1 MAESQKRDKLMSRIG
16 FIIRATAPLALL
28 AAAGCA
34 QSFDAKVSRFQQ
46 MPTAQGQTF
55 TIKAA
60 DPKLDGGLEFANYA
74 QLISS
79 KLTQVGYRPV
89 ATGEAA
95 NLVVSVSYDVD
106 KGREKVR
113 SNLGGGFGR
122 CFGFNDPWCGGF
134 GFWGQPY
141 GGRFHGFYPGFY
153 DPFLFGPVG
162 FDGVESYTVYT
173 SELAMKIEHT
183 GGERVFEGKAQAQ
196 SLNDNLTYLVP
207 NLIEAMFTGFP
218 GSTGETVKI
227 TVPPPPKKSRR

>member
-1 MAESQKRDKLMSRIG
+1 MSRIG
-16 FIIRATAPLALL
+16 SIVRATAPLALL
-28 AAAGCA
+28 AVGGCA
-34 QSFDAKVSRFQQ
+34 QNFDAKVSRFQQ
-46 MPTAQGQTF
+46 MPAAQGQTF
-55 TIKAA
+55 AIKAA

-79 KLTQVGYRPV
+79 KLSQVGYRPV
-89 ATGEAA
+89 ASGEAP

-113 SNLGGGFGR
+113 STPGGGFGR
-122 CFGFNDPWCGGF
+122 CFGFYDPWCGGF
-134 GFWGQPY
+134 GYWGHPY
-141 GGRFHGFYPGFY
+141 RGRFNGFYPGFY
-153 DPFLFGPVG
+153 DPFLFGPGG

-173 SELAMKIEHT
+173 SELDMKIERA

-227 TVPPPPKKSRR
+227 TVPPPPKKSGR

>member
-1 MAESQKRDKLMSRIG
+1 MSRIG
-16 FIIRATAPLALL
+16 SIIRATAPLALL

-34 QSFDAKVSRFQQ
+34 QNFDAKVSRFQQ
-46 MPTAQGQTF
+46 MPAAQGQTF
-55 TIKAA
+55 AIKAG

-89 ATGEAA
+89 ATGDAP

-113 SNLGGGFGR
+113 SNPDGGFGR
-122 CFGFNDPWCGGF
+122 CFGWNDPWCGGF
-134 GFWGQPY
+134 GFWGHPY

-153 DPFLFGPVG
+153 DPFLFGPGG

-173 SELAMKIEHT
+173 SELAIKIEHT

-218 GSTGETVKI
+218 GSSGETVKI
-227 TVPPPPKKSRR
+227 TVPPPPKKSGR

>member
-1 MAESQKRDKLMSRIG
+1 MSRIG
-16 FIIRATAPLALL
+16 SIIRATAPLALL

-34 QSFDAKVSRFQQ
+34 QNFDAKVSRFQQ
-46 MPTAQGQTF
+46 MPAAQGQTF
-55 TIKAA
+55 AIKAG

-89 ATGEAA
+89 ATGDAP

-113 SNLGGGFGR
+113 SNPGGGFGR
-122 CFGFNDPWCGGF
+122 CFGWNDPWCGGF
-134 GFWGQPY
+134 GFWGHPY

-153 DPFLFGPVG
+153 DPFLFGPGG

>member
-1 MAESQKRDKLMSRIG
+1 MSRIG
-16 FIIRATAPLALL
+16 SIIRATAPLALL

-34 QSFDAKVSRFQQ
+34 QNFDAKVSRFQQ
-46 MPTAQGQTF
+46 MPAAQGQTF
-55 TIKAA
+55 AIKAA

-89 ATGEAA
+89 ATGDAP

-113 SNLGGGFGR
+113 SNPGGGFGR
-122 CFGFNDPWCGGF
+122 CFGWNDPWCGGF
-134 GFWGQPY
+134 SFWGHPY

-153 DPFLFGPVG
+153 DPFLFGPGG

>member
-1 MAESQKRDKLMSRIG
+1 MSRIG
-16 FIIRATAPLALL
+16 SIIRATAPLALL

-34 QSFDAKVSRFQQ
+34 QNFDAKVSRFQQ
-46 MPTAQGQTF
+46 MPAAQGQTF
-55 TIKAA
+55 AIKAA

-89 ATGEAA
+89 ATGDAP

-113 SNLGGGFGR
+113 SNPGGGFGR
-122 CFGFNDPWCGGF
+122 CFGWNDPWCGGF
-134 GFWGQPY
+134 GFWGHPY

-153 DPFLFGPVG
+153 DPFLFGPGG

>member
-1 MAESQKRDKLMSRIG
+1 MSRIG
-16 FIIRATAPLALL
+16 SIIRATAPLALL

-34 QSFDAKVSRFQQ
+34 QNFDAKVSRFQQ
-46 MPTAQGQTF
+46 MPAAQGQTF
-55 TIKAA
+55 AIKAA
-60 DPKLDGGLEFANYA
+60 DPELDGGLEFANYA

-89 ATGEAA
+89 ATGDAP

-113 SNLGGGFGR
+113 SNPGGGFGR

-134 GFWGQPY
+134 GFWGHPY

-153 DPFLFGPVG
+153 DPFLFGPGG

>member
-1 MAESQKRDKLMSRIG
+1 MSRIG
-16 FIIRATAPLALL
+16 SIIRATAPLALL

-34 QSFDAKVSRFQQ
+34 QNFDAKVSRFQQ
-46 MPTAQGQTF
+46 MPAAQGQTF
-55 TIKAA
+55 AIKAA

-89 ATGEAA
+89 ATGDAP

-113 SNLGGGFGR
+113 SNPGGGFGR
-122 CFGFNDPWCGGF
+122 CFGWNDPWCGGI
-134 GFWGQPY
+134 GFWGLPY

-153 DPFLFGPVG
+153 DPFLFGPGG